1 MTALLGKSDV
11 FTAVLWAKVH
21 SHRSFARAIFEKYCK
36 ILKILTKMSPKMPEG
51 SKNGLDA
58 ENGIEPQ

>member
-1 MTALLGKSDV
+1 MIALLNKSNV

-21 SHRSFARAIFEKYCK
+21 SHRSFAHAIFDKYYK
-36 ILKILTKMSPKMPEG
+36 ILKTNHKKSAQMPEG

-58 ENGIEPQ
+58 ENVIEPQ

>member
-1 MTALLGKSDV
+1 MIALLGKRGV

-21 SHRSFARAIFEKYCK
+21 SHRSFAHAIFDKYYK
-36 ILKILTKMSPKMPEG
+36 IPKTNHKKFTQMPEG

-58 ENGIEPQ
+58 DNIIKPQ

>member
-1 MTALLGKSDV
+1 MIALLTKSDV
-11 FTAVLWAKVH
+11 FTAVLRAKVH

-36 ILKILTKMSPKMPEG
+36 IPKILTKISPKMPEG

-58 ENGIEPQ
+58 ENAIEPE